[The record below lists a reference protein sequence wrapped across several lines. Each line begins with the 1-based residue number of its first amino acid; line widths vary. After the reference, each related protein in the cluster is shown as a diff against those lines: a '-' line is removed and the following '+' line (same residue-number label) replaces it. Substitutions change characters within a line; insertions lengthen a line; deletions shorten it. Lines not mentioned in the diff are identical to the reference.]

1 MKKIGLYYSFDTN
14 KTSRVAQKI
23 KEAFE
28 KIEGKYEIIPV
39 DVDEKM
45 TEEQFMQFEY
55 MLLGAATWMDGELPY
70 YWDEFVPAM
79 EDLDMKDKKIA
90 IFGLGNQVNGTENFQ
105 DAIGLLGY
113 LLEDRGAKLYGFTST
128 EGYTFE
134 HSAGVKDDKF
144 MGLSIDIENQAA
156 LTNERV
162 EAWVKQLQE
171 EGF

>member
-1 MKKIGLYYSFDTN
+1 MKKIGLYYNFETN

-23 KEAFE
+23 KKTFE
-28 KIEGKYEIIPV
+28 KAKNCEVIPV

-45 TEEQFMQFEY
+45 TEEQFVQFDH

-70 YWDEFVPAM
+70 YWDEFVPAI
-79 EDLDMKDKKIA
+79 EDLDMSGKKVA
-90 IFGLGNQVNGTENFQ
+90 IFGLGDQKNGTENFQ

-113 LLEDRGAKLYGFTST
+113 LLAERGAALYGFTSR
-128 EGYTFE
+128 EGYEFE
-134 HSAGVKDDKF
+134 KSAGLKDGKF
-144 MGLSIDIENQAA
+144 MGLAIDIENQAA

>member
-1 MKKIGLYYSFDTN
+1 MKKIGLYYNFDTV
-14 KTSRVAQKI
+14 KTKRVANKI

-28 KIEGKYEIIPV
+28 NSGEYEIVAV
-39 DVDEKM
+39 DVDEKL
-45 TEEQFMQFEY
+45 TEEQFMEYDY

-79 EDLDMKDKKIA
+79 EDLDMNGKHIA
-90 IFGLGNQVNGTENFQ
+90 IFGLGDQKNGTENFQ

-113 LLEDRGAKLYGFTST
+113 LLEDRGAKLYGFTNT
-128 EGYTFE
+128 EGYEFE
-134 HSAGVKDDKF
+134 ESYGVRDDKF

-156 LTNERV
+156 LTDERI